1 MELPRVELGL
11 GEIQTKNSSLQLQ
24 IKILN
29 LHDFREP
36 YCTCIPF
43 SLCLLSNILYFGL
56 DNKESIFILV
66 WIIKKAFSFWLSHDY
81 CACSKDKVQENW
93 QHFHNN
99 FILNYSEF
107 SMLLFYFD
115 LWWFE
120 TLVCYK
126 NILRFYCDGVE
137 DNKTIHFPIISLT
150 IIFFF

>member
-1 MELPRVELGL
+1 MISE
-11 GEIQTKNSSLQLQ
+11 K
-24 IKILN
+24 
-29 LHDFREP
+29 P

-81 CACSKDKVQENW
+81 CACSKDKVQESW

-126 NILRFYCDGVE
+126 NILRFYCDQVE
-137 DNKTIHFPIISLT
+137 DIKTIHFPVIFPT
-150 IIFFF
+150 IIFFLISVISINMGKFEKNLNGKLKFYNFYHNF